1 MIITNAAPAGQPS
14 GRRHADAHKDPT
26 GPARPSESLCS
37 MTDPLAPKH
46 GPHFTPAAG
55 PRAQR
60 CPWRWWIAL
69 LILTA
74 CVMPFDPLLMDL
86 MDRAPAMAG
95 DLRRSVGII
104 KEYGQVTFI
113 ALAALVIWLQDPA
126 RRRWLLDWLAAI
138 LVAGVVTVM
147 LKVLLARPR
156 PVLDDPFGLIGPFRA
171 YDFGPEGPRYSWEL
185 FEPIVATI
193 WSMPS
198 NHSAFAA
205 IMSVFLARHYPRL
218 AGMAVVL
225 AAIVGF
231 GRISA
236 GAHYPSDV
244 TAGLLIGWAVSWP
257 VIHRGWGVRA
267 LDWIWIRLID
277 RSATPAYPAL
287 ARENAPR

>member
-1 MIITNAAPAGQPS
+1 
-14 GRRHADAHKDPT
+14 
-26 GPARPSESLCS
+26 
-37 MTDPLAPKH
+37 
-46 GPHFTPAAG
+46 
-55 PRAQR
+55 
-60 CPWRWWIAL
+60 
-69 LILTA
+69 
-74 CVMPFDPLLMDL
+74 
-86 MDRAPAMAG
+86 
-95 DLRRSVGII
+95 
-104 KEYGQVTFI
+104 
-113 ALAALVIWLQDPA
+113 
-126 RRRWLLDWLAAI
+126 
-138 LVAGVVTVM
+138 
-147 LKVLLARPR
+147 
-156 PVLDDPFGLIGPFRA
+156 
-171 YDFGPEGPRYSWEL
+171 
-185 FEPIVATI
+185 
-193 WSMPS
+193 MPS

-287 ARENAPR
+287 ARESAPR